1 MRISRDHGL
10 IPGLLLTILF
20 ILFTLRASSQ
30 ENIIGDV
37 ERVYDLSSEI
47 ASIAGMAF
55 QEDERGEYLYVFEGT
70 SRKIHLLKVDKDSR
84 NIEYQN
90 NFLVEGAE
98 IANPR
103 GLAYAREVSGDVVY
117 FLDYVI
123 FLQNGAYKKKGI
135 LFRYDLASKD
145 LTSLDLSNPVLGIG
159 TNPVN
164 AITWQG
170 GNVFVSYDPSGLG
183 SYTERVRRGIAVL
196 RVDDG
201 ESVTVTSNSKSIR
214 RPRVWQAALNGTP
227 ILTASMP
234 GPGKEISGGGV
245 ESSLSLTAM
254 TIDGAKY
261 LWGTVGNDYIY
272 LMDSQTG
279 RGLFYFDRPGSKAF
293 PFNGMIAFGGRNLWV
308 AEKTNTGSYKI
319 HRVNVLDNLQV
330 PYTGPKTFR
339 EMRMQLT
346 STVTANAGEPKGY
359 VYHTFCHPYSC
370 DATGNQGIVPN
381 SIRVNEMTGV
391 QGYTIEQL
399 YLDPAGDPDTRQHY
413 TLVSY
418 PSGLTPAVSQ
428 YRTEL
433 YVKFWT
439 RECRY
444 FIYPHLAFPDD
455 GPAGTRYLED
465 DILYGIESDP
475 DSYEN
480 FISRVRVAMAEEY
493 NIEPDMS
500 NPYWAALNILE
511 YVVENYHYP
520 VDDAGYYA
528 TSDFANNDYNSH
540 PGNLKASYSADSYYT
555 DNIIACSGTG
565 AMMGGALRY
574 IGIPSLWLGTSSE
587 GALKDDFFRPDNNE
601 AQVSNGHRYNK
612 VWLGSFYKWQ
622 DIDATPRVPAGNAF
636 NSKPK
641 EMSQW
646 EVMHKAFF
654 TVSPKRIIHNLQSE
668 FWEKMHIPFRNVC
681 ENNVNTCGS
690 TRYNLLG
697 SYEYPAYFNLSNQVM
712 TLRGIQFIE
721 NVHVETDE
729 LNNASV
735 TWQETGDWALDSE
748 ARLMIVL
755 EKQCLPTE
763 TCYPGFKEPEVLATD
778 IPSFRQSAIVDLAK
792 YIGGTYRMTV
802 RKVKDPLTGN
812 YSSFELKDIQTAAGQ
827 MNEER
832 LSGVYPNPTCG
843 RLFFDS
849 EDVVR
854 VEIFDLN
861 GNLVHIQDNGFT
873 GIMDLRDMSNGQ
885 YIIRINTAKET
896 FTEKVLLY

>member
-1 MRISRDHGL
+1 MRIKGDTGL
-10 IPGLLLTILF
+10 KPGVLLTILF
-20 ILFTLRASSQ
+20 ILLTVRSNSQ
-30 ENIIGDV
+30 ENLIGDV
-37 ERVYDLSSEI
+37 ERVYDLSSKI
-47 ASIAGMAF
+47 ASIVGIAF

-70 SRKIHLLKVDKDSR
+70 SRKIHILKVDKDNR
-84 NIEYQN
+84 DLEYQSS
-90 NFLVEGAE
+90 FLVEGAE

-117 FLDYVI
+117 FLDYVV
-123 FLQNGAYKKKGI
+123 FLQNGTYKKKGI
-135 LFRYDLASKD
+135 LFRYDLTSKD
-145 LTSLDLSNPVLGIG
+145 LTSLDLSIPDLEIG

-164 AITWQG
+164 AISCQG
-170 GNVFVSYDPSGLG
+170 GNVYVSFDPSSLG
-183 SYTERVRRGIAVL
+183 SYTERVRKGITVL

-201 ESVTVTSNSKSIR
+201 ESVTVTSNSKSVK
-214 RPRVWQAALNGTP
+214 RPRVWQEALNGTP
-227 ILTASMP
+227 IITAQMP
-234 GPGKEISGGGV
+234 GPGKDISGGGV

-254 TIDGAKY
+254 TVDGAKY

-293 PFNGMIAFGGRNLWV
+293 PFNGMIAYGGRNLWV
-308 AEKTNTGSYKI
+308 AEKITPGTYKI
-319 HRVNVLDNLQV
+319 HRVNVLENLQI
-330 PYTGPKTFR
+330 PYTGPKTYR

-346 STVTANAGEPKGY
+346 STVNANVSAPKGY
-359 VYHTFCHPYSC
+359 IYHTFCPPYSC

-381 SIRVNEMTGV
+381 SIRVNDMTGV
-391 QGYTIEQL
+391 TDYTIEHL

-418 PSGLTPAVSQ
+418 PAGLTPTVSQ
-428 YRTEL
+428 YRTEMF
-433 YVKFWT
+433 VKFWT

-444 FIYPHLAFPDD
+444 FIYPHLAFTDG
-455 GPAGTRYLED
+455 GPAGTQYLED

-480 FISRVRVAMAEEY
+480 FISRVREAIAEEY

-540 PGNLKASYSADSYYT
+540 PGNLKAAYSADSYYA

-587 GALKDDFFRPDNNE
+587 GSLTEDFYRPENNE

-654 TVSPKRIIHNLQSE
+654 AVSPKRIIHNLQSE

-697 SYEYPAYFNLSNQVM
+697 SYEYPAYFNLSNQIM
-712 TLRGIQFIE
+712 RLRGIQFIE
-721 NVHVETDE
+721 NVNVEVDE
-729 LNNASV
+729 LNNATV

-755 EKQCLPTE
+755 EKQCLPAE
-763 TCYPGFKEPEVLATD
+763 TCYPGFKEPVVLATD
-778 IPSFRQSAIVDLAK
+778 IPSFRQSATVDLGQ
-792 YIGGTYRMTV
+792 YNGGTYRMTV
-802 RKVKDPLTGN
+802 RKAEDILTGN
-812 YSSFELKDIQTAAGQ
+812 NICFELNDLTTHAGKLYDD
-827 MNEER
+827 R
-832 LSGVYPNPTCG
+832 LSGIYPNPTNG
-843 RLFFDS
+843 SIFFDS
-849 EDVVR
+849 ENVIK

-861 GNLVHIQDNGFT
+861 GKLVYIQDNGFT
-873 GIMDLRDMSNGQ
+873 GSLDLSNMSGGQ
-885 YIIRINTAKET
+885 YLVKIKSTKET
-896 FTEKVLLY
+896 YTEKVLLY